1 MSYLLVFAGLLAVT
15 LYFDLSVALSA
26 GIILVGLTIWAVLL
40 NRKLPI
46 PKW

>member
-1 MSYLLVFAGLLAVT
+1 MSYLLVFASLLAVT

-26 GIILVGLTIWAVLL
+26 GIILVGLTIWATLL
-40 NRKLPI
+40 NRKLHI